1 MGVQRL
7 LMPASGRV
15 IGKAIRFRAVRAADE
30 SATTITAATL
40 RALGVLPA
48 ETVTVF
54 CVLVQPGQIAYTMPI
69 RWTTA

>member
-1 MGVQRL
+1 
-7 LMPASGRV
+7 
-15 IGKAIRFRAVRAADE
+15 
-30 SATTITAATL
+30 
-40 RALGVLPA
+40 LGVLPA